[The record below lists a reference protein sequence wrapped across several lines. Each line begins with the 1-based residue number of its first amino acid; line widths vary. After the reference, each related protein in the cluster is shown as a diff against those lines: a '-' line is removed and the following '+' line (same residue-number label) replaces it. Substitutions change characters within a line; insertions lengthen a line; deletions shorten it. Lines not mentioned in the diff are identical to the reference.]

1 MIIYIRNPTGY
12 SQNLALGSEFNK
24 VIDMKSNITTK
35 FFILQTQKL
44 RLRKVP
50 RSI

>member
-1 MIIYIRNPTGY
+1 M
-12 SQNLALGSEFNK
+12 ALGSEFNK
-24 VIDMKSNITTK
+24 VIDMKSKITTK

-50 RSI
+50 RSL